1 MKDQTVDYQAKVYVY
16 DLNNCAQEFGFKAD
30 ETWEVGMASSS
41 EKADLEKK
49 YFPTLSARV
58 LPEMLAELMS
68 AVKFKLSQR
77 LADIVQ
83 CTDTKSILQQE
94 LQYLVAYSPN
104 RLRR

>member
-1 MKDQTVDYQAKVYVY
+1 MKDQTVEFLAKVYVY
-16 DLNNCAQEFGFKAD
+16 DLNNCASEFGFKAD
-30 ETWEVGMASSS
+30 ENWEVGMASSS

-58 LPEMLAELMS
+58 LPEMLAEMMS
-68 AVKFKLSQR
+68 SVKFKLSQP
-77 LADIVQ
+77 LAVIKQ
-83 CTDTKSILQQE
+83 YTDTRSILQQE